1 MGVLSLGPWSGVGVA
16 PWLGRA
22 APRATPG
29 AATGNKGAAPLCAA
43 PLCAAPLCAG
53 AAGVAPD
60 AGTDAGPGAGPEAG
74 PEAGTGAGRLAKAA
88 RRRRVPVSRRMRMRV
103 CEASVRRNLERE

>member
-22 APRATPG
+22 APRARPG
-29 AATGNKGAAPLCAA
+29 AATGKKGAAPLCAA
-43 PLCAAPLCAG
+43 PLCAPPLCAPPLCAG

-60 AGTDAGPGAGPEAG
+60 AGTDAGTEAG
-74 PEAGTGAGRLAKAA
+74 PGAGRLAKAA

>member
-22 APRATPG
+22 APRARPG
-29 AATGNKGAAPLCAA
+29 AATGKKGAAPLCAAPLCAA

-60 AGTDAGPGAGPEAG
+60 AGTDAGTEAG
-74 PEAGTGAGRLAKAA
+74 PGAGRLAKAA